1 MWWNFVGR
9 SGEEIADYAEQWN
22 AESARFG
29 AVVGYDG
36 DRLEAPPL
44 PPVPLKA
51 RGDGSGDR
59 PIRGCSASSPR
70 TSWGVLAT
78 IKSDGRPQLS
88 NVGYFYD
95 PDVAAGPGLGDRR
108 PGQDPQP
115 RAPIRG

>member
-51 RGDGSGDR
+51 RGAARRLSGMTDR
-59 PIRGCSASSPR
+59 PAPARAFVAENKLGRARRRSSATAGRSCPTSATPTTRTRG
-70 TSWGVLAT
+70 
-78 IKSDGRPQLS
+78 
-88 NVGYFYD
+88 
-95 PDVAAGPGLGDRR
+95 
-108 PGQDPQP
+108 
-115 RAPIRG
+115 